1 MKINKIKKISTNKYE
16 LVFET
21 GEKLKTYDEVILKY
35 NLLYKKDIDKDT
47 YQELMKAND
56 YYSIYNNSI
65 KYLTKKMHS
74 KKDFLKFIDKYE
86 MNNNDKSRMIK
97 ELESLKLIDD
107 DTYLKAYINDRFYLS
122 SDGPNKI
129 KDSLIKEGI
138 KEEKIDIELSK
149 IDEEELTS
157 KIAKIVSKKLKTS
170 KGSNYQIREK
180 ILLDM
185 RNLGY
190 NKEDVEPFIENVDES
205 SSLEKDYNKIYN
217 SLKNK
222 EKDLNKL
229 EYKIKS
235 KLYQKGYNL
244 TSIDEIIAKKRI
256 D

>member
-1 MKINKIKKISTNKYE
+1 MKINKIKKLSTNKYE

-47 YQELMKAND
+47 YQELMRAND

-74 KKDFLKFIDKYE
+74 KKDFFKFIDKYE
-86 MNNNDKSRMIK
+86 MSNSDKTRMVK

-107 DTYLKAYINDRFYLS
+107 DAYLKAYINDRFYLS
-122 SDGPNKI
+122 SDAPNKI

-138 KEEKIDIELSK
+138 KEEKINIELSK
-149 IDEEELTS
+149 IDEEELNS

>member
-1 MKINKIKKISTNKYE
+1 
-16 LVFET
+16 
-21 GEKLKTYDEVILKY
+21 
-35 NLLYKKDIDKDT
+35 
-47 YQELMKAND
+47 
-56 YYSIYNNSI
+56 
-65 KYLTKKMHS
+65 
-74 KKDFLKFIDKYE
+74 
-86 MNNNDKSRMIK
+86 
-97 ELESLKLIDD
+97 
-107 DTYLKAYINDRFYLS
+107 
-122 SDGPNKI
+122 
-129 KDSLIKEGI
+129 
-138 KEEKIDIELSK
+138 
-149 IDEEELTS
+149 
-157 KIAKIVSKKLKTS
+157 
-170 KGSNYQIREK
+170 
-180 ILLDM
+180 M